1 MPIVCKGLW
10 ARKEVKHMKTYIMK
24 NKLLLLSIFSFG
36 ILVAFGTV
44 YLAIIL
50 QDIVNIAIEGNSKEF
65 TVALYRATIYF
76 VLLGLCKYIYGILEK
91 FIVKRITYDL
101 RSNIFDSVMHKEL
114 YDYCEGNT
122 GEYISSLT
130 NDIKI
135 IEENYILPLFKIM
148 ENVVL
153 FIFAVIAIVQISA
166 EVLFTLIFCMMC
178 MAGVSIYFGKI
189 LQKRQNTFSEQIGKY
204 TVDVKD
210 LLGGYELFK
219 YFNETHNAM
228 ADHRNSNLK
237 LNRIKFYLDIGMS
250 INQSTSDILGLLT
263 MFLVVVIGAYKVIAG
278 SVLVGTLVA
287 LVQLS
292 NSFVNPIME
301 ITMNLPKMQST
312 KTIINKI
319 NQLSR
324 CKATNKTKL
333 LSFKDKIEYKDVWF
347 SYDNKNFVLKGVN
360 LTFEKGKKY
369 LILGKSGC
377 GKTTL
382 IGILLG
388 KCKLNKGTVQCDG
401 NNLEECDI
409 IDLCGIIQQNVY
421 ILNRSIREN
430 IELYEDFS
438 DQDINKVVSFCG
450 FANLDLDKNG
460 LDLSGGQKQRISMAR
475 AIIRKKPILII
486 DEGTSAVDAITS
498 NEIEE
503 NLLKEKNTTIITISH
518 KMNPELM
525 KKYDDIIYIDQGS
538 IVEQGNYDELMKHRG
553 HVYTVLQS
561 QKS

>member
-1 MPIVCKGLW
+1 MPIARKGLW

-50 QDIVNIAIEGNSKEF
+50 QDIVNIATEGNSKEF

-101 RSNIFDSVMHKEL
+101 RSNIFNSVMHKEL
-114 YDYCEGNT
+114 YDYCEENT

-148 ENVVL
+148 QNVVL

-166 EVLFTLIFCMMC
+166 EVLITLIFCMMC

-204 TVDVKD
+204 TIDVKD

-228 ADHRNSNLK
+228 DDHSNSNLK
-237 LNRIKFYLDIGMS
+237 LNRIKFHLDIGMS

-312 KTIINKI
+312 KPIINKI

-324 CKATNKTKL
+324 CEAANKTKL

-409 IDLCGIIQQNVY
+409 IDLCGVIQQNVY

-430 IELYEDFS
+430 VELYESFS
-438 DQDINKVVSFCG
+438 DQDINKALSFLWIYK
-450 FANLDLDKNG
+450 FRFR
-460 LDLSGGQKQRISMAR
+460 QEWIEF
-475 AIIRKKPILII
+475 IRWTKTE
-486 DEGTSAVDAITS
+486 DFDG
-498 NEIEE
+498 
-503 NLLKEKNTTIITISH
+503 
-518 KMNPELM
+518 
-525 KKYDDIIYIDQGS
+525 
-538 IVEQGNYDELMKHRG
+538 
-553 HVYTVLQS
+553 
-561 QKS
+561 